1 MSDSPPPDGRRLDFR
16 SDNVAG
22 VAPEVLAALAAA
34 ATGSVSSYGEDP
46 ITRRVEDR
54 LAELFAHEVTL
65 FTVATGSAANALAL
79 AHLVPGWGS
88 VLCHREAHIATDE
101 CGAPEFFSGGAKLA
115 LLDGAHGKIT
125 AEAVAANLARD
136 TRGVHHSQPMAI
148 SISQSTEGGT
158 CYSPDEVAAIGAVG
172 RRHGLKFHMDGARFA
187 NALASLGC
195 HPADV
200 TWRAGVDAMS
210 FGVTKNGAM
219 AAEAVIFFNQD
230 LAQDFGYRR
239 KRAGHLFSKGRF
251 AAAQFDAQLTD
262 GLWLRLA
269 AHANA
274 MAARIAHGLAGIPD
288 ISLLHPVEANELF
301 VLMPEA
307 MIDALETA
315 GFLFYRWPA
324 EEGPCIRLVTAFD
337 TEAEHADAL
346 VSALRNMTG

>member
-1 MSDSPPPDGRRLDFR
+1 MSNDRHFDFR

-22 VAPEVLAALAAA
+22 IAPEVLTALAAA
-34 ATGSVSSYGEDP
+34 AQGSATSYGEDP
-46 ITRRVEDR
+46 ITERVEAR
-54 LAELFAHEVTL
+54 LTALFDHDLAL

-79 AHLVPGWGS
+79 AHLVPGWGA

-101 CGAPEFFSGGAKLA
+101 CGAPEFFSSGAKLMP
-115 LLDGAHGKIT
+115 LDGAHGKIS
-125 AEAVAANLARD
+125 ADAVAAHLARD

-148 SISQSTEGGT
+148 SISQSTEAGT
-158 CYSPDEVAAIGAVG
+158 CYTPDEVAAIGAVV

-187 NALASLGC
+187 NALASLRC
-195 HPADV
+195 SPAEV
-200 TWRAGVDAMS
+200 TWQAGVDALS

-219 AAEAVIFFNQD
+219 AAEAVIFFD
-230 LAQDFGYRR
+230 SALAQDFGYRR
-239 KRAGHLFSKGRF
+239 KRGGHLFSKGRF

-269 AHANA
+269 ANANA
-274 MAARIAHGLAGIPD
+274 MASRIGQGLAGIPG

-301 VLMPEA
+301 VLMPERV
-307 MIDALETA
+307 IESLEGA

-337 TEAEHADAL
+337 TEPGHADGL
-346 VSALRNMTG
+346 VAAIRQTVR